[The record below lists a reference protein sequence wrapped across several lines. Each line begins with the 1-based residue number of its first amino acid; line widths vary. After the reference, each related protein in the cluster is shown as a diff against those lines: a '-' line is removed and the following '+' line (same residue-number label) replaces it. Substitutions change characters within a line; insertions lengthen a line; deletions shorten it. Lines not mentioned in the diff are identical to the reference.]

1 MNNGTSVGPV
11 EPKQRLEAVDMVR
24 GFALFGVMLVNM
36 FNFGAGSSIWTDPID
51 QAGFSVMRF
60 FFETKSWRLFSFL
73 FGFGFALQMLR
84 ADVRQAKFLPTYIRR
99 LAILFVI
106 GMVHTLFYNGD
117 ILMYYAELGL
127 VLVLFRKEPS
137 RALLVIAAA
146 LMLVFPVERVIS
158 STLEGP
164 PADVP
169 SASVR
174 LENAQKE
181 IEERR
186 RIHSYAVGTV
196 RDVMAKNAEELPSV
210 IFTDAD
216 EIVGAESALAF
227 FPMFLLGL
235 YAGRQRFFHDVPQHI
250 DFIRKVFY
258 WGLTLGVL
266 GMSAERL
273 LNITAGY
280 EVFRDQRASVLPQLV
295 GDLVFVIG
303 STALALGYA
312 ATIVLAAQH
321 ARWRRF
327 VKPLAAVGRMALT
340 IYLVQT
346 LMFTTLFYGYG
357 FGQVFMIGPAAVLAY
372 AVVFFAI
379 QILVAN
385 WWLKYFRFGPMEWL
399 WRSLTY
405 LKVHP
410 IRIQQKN

>member
-1 MNNGTSVGPV
+1 MNNGASVGPV

-196 RDVMAKNAEELPSV
+196 RDVMAKNAEGLPSV

-405 LKVHP
+405 LKVQP

>member
-1 MNNGTSVGPV
+1 MNNGASVGPV
-11 EPKQRLEAVDMVR
+11 EPKDRLEAVDMVR

-51 QAGFSVMRF
+51 QAGFSVTRF

-84 ADVRQAKFLPTYIRR
+84 ADVRQANFLPTYVRR

-106 GMVHTLFYNGD
+106 GMVHTLFYRHD

-127 VLVLFRKEPS
+127 VLVLFRKVPS
-137 RALLVIAAA
+137 RALLVIAVA
-146 LMLVFPVERVIS
+146 LMLAFPIERVVI

-169 SASVR
+169 SAEVR
-174 LENAQKE
+174 LENAQKD
-181 IEERR
+181 IEEQRR
-186 RIHSYAVGTV
+186 THPYAVGTV
-196 RDVMAKNAEELPSV
+196 RDVMAENAQGILPV
-210 IFTDAD
+210 IFMDV
-216 EIVGAESALAF
+216 ESLVGAESALAF
-227 FPMFLLGL
+227 FAMFLLGL

-258 WGLTLGVL
+258 WGLALGVL
-266 GMSAERL
+266 GMSVERL

-280 EVFRDQRASVLPQLV
+280 EVYRDQRAAVLPQLV

-321 ARWRRF
+321 ARWQRF
-327 VKPLAAVGRMALT
+327 VQPLAAVGRMALT

-372 AVVFFAI
+372 AVVFFVI

-405 LKVHP
+405 LKVQP

>member
-196 RDVMAKNAEELPSV
+196 RDVMAKNAEGLPSV

-405 LKVHP
+405 LKVQP